1 MPEGDLNDRARLYF
15 PRPAHDPA
23 RQAAKHAAADTIRSL
38 VDDLLFLDADAAEIT
53 SLATDLAAIRA
64 RAAAL
69 PTYRGK
75 PRREW
80 PADDIPLV
88 ERGPNT
94 GATNPSA
101 APLHFESLT
110 PTTKAWAVFGAVH
123 EGGPGDMHGG
133 VIMAAFDDVLG
144 CAQMAGEVIGRTG
157 TLSVRF
163 ITPSPLGVRIDFEA
177 WIERVERRK
186 VFVRGT
192 SHHGDTLLAEAQG
205 IFVAARGPLDGR
217 PPDER

>member
-1 MPEGDLNDRARLYF
+1 MAEGAANDRARIYF
-15 PRPAHDPA
+15 PPPPQLPG
-23 RQAAKHAAADTIRSL
+23 RQAAKHAVADTIRAL
-38 VDDLLFLDADAAEIT
+38 VDDLLFLDADEAEINA
-53 SLATDLAAIRA
+53 LATDLAAIRS

-69 PTYRGK
+69 PTYRGE
-75 PRREW
+75 RREDW
-80 PADDIPLV
+80 PVDDLPLT

-94 GATNPSA
+94 GAINPGA

-133 VIMAAFDDVLG
+133 VIMSAFDDVLG
-144 CAQMAGEVIGRTG
+144 CAQMAGDVVGRTG
-157 TLSVRF
+157 TLTVRF
-163 ITPSPLGVRIDFEA
+163 VSPSPLGVRIDFEA

-205 IFVAARGPLDGR
+205 IFVAARDR
-217 PPDER
+217 P